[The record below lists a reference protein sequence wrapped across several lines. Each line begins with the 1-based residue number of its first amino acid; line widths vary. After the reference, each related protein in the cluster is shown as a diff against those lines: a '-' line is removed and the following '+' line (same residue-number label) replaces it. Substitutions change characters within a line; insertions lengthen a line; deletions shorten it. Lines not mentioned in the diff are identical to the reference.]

1 MAYPLPYGENLGET
15 EVVIIILI
23 NIIILLI
30 NSSSSSTSST
40 PSSSTQDLH
49 HYHPHYQPPKKL
61 ARGWWYVYLYF
72 LVTPHEAP
80 DHSQS
85 YIQKGGISGDQAP
98 LHQLILI
105 FAPKNAG
112 NVATITQVYIVSGT
126 FTVIL
131 CLAML
136 PSSLISLLKSPFVHH
151 NNIVIRII
159 LRRRCCFYVIVV
171 VIVII
176 TVNFILIIIFLTA

>member
-1 MAYPLPYGENLGET
+1 MVDQKFWYASTLG
-15 EVVIIILI
+15 
-23 NIIILLI
+23 
-30 NSSSSSTSST
+30 
-40 PSSSTQDLH
+40 QDHLSQRWRNFTFMG
-49 HYHPHYQPPKKL
+49 PHNNFFRKKIRYSKSRDTL
-61 ARGWWYVYLYF
+61 TYVYLYF

-112 NVATITQVYIVSGT
+112 NVVTITQVYIVSGT